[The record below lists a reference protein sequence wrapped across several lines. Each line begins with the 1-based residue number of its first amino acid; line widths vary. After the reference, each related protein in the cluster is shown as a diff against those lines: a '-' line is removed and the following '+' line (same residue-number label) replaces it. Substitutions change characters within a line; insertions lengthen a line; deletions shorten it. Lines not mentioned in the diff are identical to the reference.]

1 MAFEQFRSPTLP
13 VPPSE
18 YEQSYFS
25 SLISSL
31 TSFFTIM
38 DSKAGLSVDSVIAN
52 TLQLPVGALALS
64 NGANNNIGIPQTS
77 FVRITGPSGVFNI
90 TGITKPAKAGNNNPD
105 GTIII
110 LYNTTSQNMTIT
122 NDSGGAADA
131 STAANRILTN
141 TGSDVATT
149 GTGVVTCI
157 YSVTDS
163 RWILL
168 SSLA

>member
-1 MAFEQFRSPTLP
+1 MTFEQFRSPTLP
-13 VPPSE
+13 VPPTD

-25 SLISSL
+25 SLVNNL

-38 DSKAGLSVDSVIAN
+38 DSKAGITVDSV
-52 TLQLPVGALALS
+52 S

-122 NDSGGAADA
+122 NDSGS
-131 STAANRILTN
+131 STAANRIYTN

-149 GTGVVTCI
+149 GTGTVIFI

>member
-122 NDSGGAADA
+122 NNSGS

-168 SSLA
+168 STLT

>member
-13 VPPSE
+13 VPPLE

-64 NGANNNIGIPQTS
+64 DGVNNNIGIPQTS

-122 NDSGGAADA
+122 NNSGS

-168 SSLA
+168 STLT

>member
-13 VPPSE
+13 VPPTE

-25 SLISSL
+25 SLINNL

-38 DSKAGLSVDSVIAN
+38 DSKTPINVDGIVTK

-122 NDSGGAADA
+122 NDSSS
-131 STAANRILTN
+131 STAANRIYTN

-149 GTGVVTCI
+149 GTGTVIFI

>member
-122 NDSGGAADA
+122 NNSGS